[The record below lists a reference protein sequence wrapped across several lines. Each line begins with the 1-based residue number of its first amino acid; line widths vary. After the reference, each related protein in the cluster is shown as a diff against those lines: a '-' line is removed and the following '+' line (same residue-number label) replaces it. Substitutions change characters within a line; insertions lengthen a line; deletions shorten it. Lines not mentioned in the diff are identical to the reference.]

1 MCLPW
6 PPELVISDNGL
17 GLVTGLQHRL
27 CVECVE
33 LVFISIFEHFFC
45 MHGFFFF
52 PGPPNLGLSKQ
63 NLHAPQSSARHPVH
77 SPHLLRLLPEINN
90 CFNYRIL
97 MVIDMLNLPVVIECP
112 EVD

>member
-1 MCLPW
+1 MYLPC
-6 PPELVISDNGL
+6 PAELVISDNDL
-17 GLVTGLQHRL
+17 RLVTGLQHRL
-27 CVECVE
+27 GVECVE

-77 SPHLLRLLPEINN
+77 SPHLLRLLPEIN
-90 CFNYRIL
+90 CFSYKIL
-97 MVIDMLNLPVVIECP
+97 IVIDVFNLPIVMESP